1 MATTL
6 KSKYL
11 TEKCVP
17 HSHRKMKTWK
27 QRQEEWTNRS
37 SMRRQRHFGFSS
49 AQKCRTEAVF
59 GLIYLYFNFKPG
71 FKAASALG
79 RFSMPFLFHVGDS
92 IIKKCHIVLGHPSYF
107 GATGWGAVRLVFVA
121 AVFRQPGAWVAC
133 TPGCASLSSQHPQ
146 HPQHP
151 SIQYSQ
157 HLQHPSI
164 PVSPASWHSQHP
176 SISSIPAFPAS
187 LHPQHLHHP

>member
-1 MATTL
+1 
-6 KSKYL
+6 
-11 TEKCVP
+11 
-17 HSHRKMKTWK
+17 
-27 QRQEEWTNRS
+27 
-37 SMRRQRHFGFSS
+37 MRRQRHFGFSS

-146 HPQHP
+146 HP

-164 PVSPASWHSQHP
+164 PVSPASRHSQHP